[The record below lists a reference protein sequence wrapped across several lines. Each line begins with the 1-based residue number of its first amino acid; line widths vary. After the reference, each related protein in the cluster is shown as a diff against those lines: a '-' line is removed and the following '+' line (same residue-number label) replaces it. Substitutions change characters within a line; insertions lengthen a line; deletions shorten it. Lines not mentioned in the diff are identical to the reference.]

1 MATKAT
7 QPAVVSVVLETFAVA
22 SPDGA
27 TVIYQRGEIIDPTD
41 PALTLW
47 PDKFGPITYAH
58 PITRRALHTAA
69 TTEVR
74 AD

>member
-41 PALTLW
+41 PALALW

-58 PITRRALHTAA
+58 PGRRSIV
-69 TTEVR
+69 TTPEVR
-74 AD
+74 S